1 MLTFTNLGKHGRL
14 GNQLYQY
21 AALKAAALKNGYE
34 CKIPNLNTASW
45 HGQNC
50 ILENF
55 NIEVDYMNAKDHKS
69 IQNRMYVDEPVPGMF
84 VNCFDNLK
92 DNTDICGF
100 FQNTKYFS
108 DYSEQIIKELTPK
121 IYFLEKGKKT
131 IDKLKGN
138 KNIVSLHIRR
148 GDQTDGTNPIY
159 NTFYGENPFDTNC
172 LVGKLITQAL
182 SFFTE
187 SNILVFTGGSRT
199 GDDTKDIQWA
209 KNYFSDSKFIVSQ
222 TNDPMQ
228 DFTLMSLC
236 DHNIITGPSTFA
248 WWAAYVNPNPD
259 KLVVAPVD
267 FHFDGKFKLRE
278 GFYPKNWKLI

>member
-1 MLTFTNLGKHGRL
+1 MLTFTKLGIHGRL

-21 AALKAAALKNGYE
+21 AALKAAALKHGYE
-34 CKIPNLNTASW
+34 CKIPYLNEASW

-50 ILENF
+50 ILEKF
-55 NIEVDYMNAKDHKS
+55 NIEAEYLNVKNYED
-69 IQNRMYVDEPVPGMF
+69 IQNRIYINEPVPGVF

-100 FQNTKYFS
+100 FQNTRYFS

-121 IYFLEKGKKT
+121 KNFLEKGKKT

-159 NTFYGENPFDTNC
+159 NPFYGESPFDTNC

-182 SFFTE
+182 SFFPE

-199 GDDTKDIQWA
+199 GDDTKDIEWA
-209 KNYFSDSKFIVSQ
+209 KKYFSDSKFIVSQ

-236 DHNIITGPSTFA
+236 DHNIITGPSTFS
-248 WWAAYVNPNPD
+248 WWAAYINSNPD

-267 FHFDGKFKLRE
+267 FHFDGKYNLRE
-278 GFYPKNWKLI
+278 GFYPKNWNLI